1 MRKTVIKIFLLTLLI
16 FGLLTTQVFAYKT
29 SSGIE
34 PHAYITIK
42 VNGNIVRTDTPP
54 FLEDG
59 RVFVPVRFVAESL
72 GMDINFDSVSKKVE
86 IICNEDIIEVW
97 SADNKIVVNGNTD
110 GSEAVIQI
118 MNGRTFVPLRTIA
131 ENLGVEVKWDPV
143 TLSVQLFKEN
153 ISVADEYV
161 HGRSYTDED
170 LLWLSR
176 IVTIETGWQCFD
188 AKLGVANVVLN
199 RVSSSIFPSKIYDV
213 IFDTNYTVQF
223 PTAYYERF
231 PTLEPNAQ
239 SIMAA
244 KMALE
249 GINNVENCLYFN
261 YVPFKWKRSDELFA
275 IYDGEYFY
283 R

>member
-1 MRKTVIKIFLLTLLI
+1 MLLI
-16 FGLLTTQVFAYKT
+16 SGLFTTEVFAYKT

-42 VNGNIVRTDTPP
+42 INGHIVRTDTPP

-59 RVFVPVRFVAESL
+59 RVYVPVRFVAESL
-72 GMDINFDSVSKKVE
+72 GMDINFDSVNKKVE
-86 IICNEDIIEVW
+86 IICNEDIIELW
-97 SADNKIVVNGNTD
+97 SEENRIVVNGDTD
-110 GSEAVIQI
+110 DSDASIHI
-118 MNGRTFVPLRTIA
+118 LNGRTMIPLRA
-131 ENLGVEVKWDPV
+131 VAQNLGVEVKWDPV
-143 TLSVQLFKEN
+143 TLSVLLFKDD
-153 ISVADEYV
+153 ISISDEYI
-161 HGRSYTDED
+161 HNRSYTDED

-199 RVSSSIFPSKIYDV
+199 RVSSSIFPSNIYDV

-231 PTLEPNAQ
+231 PTLDPNAH